1 MKVGK
6 YNLFVWMERL
16 IMRVI
21 AGKARRTNLVTP
33 EGRHTRPTSDRI
45 KETLFNMLQQE
56 VYDAS
61 FLDIFSGSGGIA
73 IEALSRGAS
82 KAVMI
87 DNDSEAV
94 RCIRENIKRT
104 HFEDVARVIKTDAV
118 SALKKLE
125 LTGDSF
131 DIVFMDPPYNHDI
144 EAGIL
149 KILSESDIVHEDTL
163 IIVETSLETDISY
176 MYDIYNVEKVK
187 EYKTNRHV
195 FIRI

>member
-1 MKVGK
+1 
-6 YNLFVWMERL
+6 
-16 IMRVI
+16 MRVI
-21 AGKARRTNLVTP
+21 AGKARRTNLITP
-33 EGRHTRPTSDRI
+33 DGRHTRPTSDRI

-56 VYDAS
+56 LYDTH

-73 IEALSRGAS
+73 IEALSRGAK

-94 RCIRENIKRT
+94 RCIKENIKRT
-104 HFEDVARVIKTDAV
+104 HFEDVAEVLKMDAV
-118 SALKKLE
+118 SALKKLDMAGN
-125 LTGDSF
+125 TF
-131 DIVFMDPPYNHDI
+131 DIIFMDPPYNHDI
-144 EAGIL
+144 EADIL
-149 KILSESDIVHEDTL
+149 KFLADSALVHKDTL

-176 MYDIYNVEKVK
+176 MYDMPYSVEKVK